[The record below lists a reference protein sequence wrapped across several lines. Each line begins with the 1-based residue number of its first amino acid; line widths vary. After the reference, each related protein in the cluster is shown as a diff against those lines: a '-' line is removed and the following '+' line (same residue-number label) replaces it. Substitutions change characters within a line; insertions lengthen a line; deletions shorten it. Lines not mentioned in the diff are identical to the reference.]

1 MALMRIDLKP
11 GEQLQIGDVTV
22 TFERKSGQS
31 GRLAIDADKSVPI
44 KKIPEEAPGIRLI
57 AERGIMTA

>member
-22 TFERKSGQS
+22 TIERKSGQS
-31 GRLAIDADKSVPI
+31 TRLAVEAPRATPV
-44 KKIPEEAPGIRLI
+44 KKLSDEAPGIRMI